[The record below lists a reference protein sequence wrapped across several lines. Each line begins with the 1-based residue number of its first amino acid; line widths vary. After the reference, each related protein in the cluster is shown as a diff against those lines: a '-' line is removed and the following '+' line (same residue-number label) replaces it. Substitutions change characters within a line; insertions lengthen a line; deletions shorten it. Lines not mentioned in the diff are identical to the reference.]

1 MVEGSFDDEH
11 LRSLRAVAHPDE
23 GCRLADLVAHGTRC
37 YPGART
43 LKFVDAREAVASAI
57 RDHGPITFAEYMEL
71 ALFGRGGFFE
81 QPPIGPDGHFVTS
94 PHVHP
99 VFAQLLAAAI
109 VDLHGR
115 LGEPRPFLVAEVG
128 AGDGTLARQLVEH
141 LGDLGDGYT
150 TVETS
155 PGARRVL
162 ETIDGVRVAERLD
175 TSPQLILANEL
186 MDNLPFRRL
195 RGTASGTKEVLVG
208 LDGERLV
215 ERLGDPPPGDDLV
228 LTEGEEVVIPDGA
241 IAFIEE
247 VAARLAHPGYAL
259 LIDYGGVGEPG
270 GPPHGY
276 RAHRPI
282 EDLLDR
288 PGSTDITSGVD
299 FDLMSRHA
307 EAQGLIAFPSVTQRH
322 ALTTL
327 GFDRWVHEQLREQA
341 ELLDRREGLE
351 AVRAWSGRSRASLLV
366 DPSALGRLRWLLL
379 ATPGLT
385 APSWV

>member
-1 MVEGSFDDEH
+1 
-11 LRSLRAVAHPDE
+11 
-23 GCRLADLVAHGTRC
+23 
-37 YPGART
+37 
-43 LKFVDAREAVASAI
+43 VDARDAVAGAI

-81 QPPIGPDGHFVTS
+81 EPPIGPDGHFVTS

-99 VFAQLLAAAI
+99 VFAELLAGAI

-115 LGEPRPFLVAEVG
+115 LAEPRPFLVTEVG
-128 AGDGTLARQLVEH
+128 AGDGTLARQLVER
-141 LGDLGDGYT
+141 LRDLDAEYT

-155 PGARRVL
+155 PGARRAL
-162 ETIDGVRVAERLD
+162 ETIESVRVAERLD
-175 TSPQLILANEL
+175 TAPQLILANEL

-215 ERLGDPPPGDDLV
+215 EHLADPPPGQHVALAD
-228 LTEGEEVVIPDGA
+228 GEEAVLPEGA

-276 RAHRPI
+276 RAHLPV

-288 PGSTDITSGVD
+288 PGSTDITSGID
-299 FDLMSRHA
+299 FDLISRHA
-307 EAQGLIAFPSVTQRH
+307 EAQGLIVFPSVTQRH

-327 GFDRWVHEQLREQA
+327 GFDRWVREQLREQA